1 MQITRVDISDLKTL
15 QELSRQTYFETFAAD
30 NTPENMQSYLEA
42 SFNEQQLTTEINNPH
57 AAFYFAKI
65 DNQAVGYLKLNFG
78 PAQTELQD
86 PKAVEIERIYVLKDF
101 HGQKVGQVLFDKAL
115 EIAREREAEYI
126 WLGVWEKNPKA
137 IRFYEKNG
145 FVPFGS
151 HIFRLGDDEQTDIMM
166 KLVLSGDF

>member
-1 MQITRVDISDLKTL
+1 MQITRVDISDIKTF
-15 QELSRQTYFETFAAD
+15 QELSRQTYFDTFAAD

-57 AAFYFAKI
+57 SEFYFAKI
-65 DNQAVGYLKLNFG
+65 DDKAIGYLKLNFG

-86 PKAVEIERIYVLKDF
+86 TKAIEIERIYVLKDF
-101 HGQKVGQVLFDKAL
+101 HGQKVGQLLFDKAL

-166 KLVLSGDF
+166 KYTLIG

>member
-1 MQITRVDISDLKTL
+1 MQIISVDISDIKTL

-42 SFNEQQLTTEINNPH
+42 SFNEQKLTTEINDSYS
-57 AAFYFAKI
+57 AFYFAKI
-65 DNQAVGYLKLNFG
+65 DNKAVGYLKLNFG

-86 PKAVEIERIYVLKDF
+86 NKGIEVERIYVLKDF
-101 HGQKVGQVLFDKAL
+101 HGQKVGQLLLDKA
-115 EIAREREAEYI
+115 IQVAREWKIEYI

-166 KLVLSGDF
+166 KLVLEM